1 MHDNKH
7 EVVLFMSKE
16 LFIQTDEQRQ
26 WLEKLETIS
35 ESVKQLAQQ
44 TDEQATFPFENFR
57 KLREIGYT
65 KITLPKEYG
74 GDGLTLYDAILLHE
88 TLASYCGS
96 TGLAVS
102 WTIQNVGEI
111 FENRYWNPQKLD
123 WFGGEIANGATV
135 NRAVSEF
142 AMGSPVRGGRPATS
156 AKRDGNHYI
165 ITGRKNYTSGAPD
178 LDYFLV
184 SAWIEDEDQLGFFL
198 VPKTVQ
204 GVSVENTWD
213 VASMRGTGSDDLV
226 LDNVRIDQTNLVEIP
241 NYTTGFKLN
250 GWLLLIPATYLGI
263 AQAARDYAVDFANSH
278 SPNSIK
284 GTIAQLPNIQTLI
297 GEMDLALTNA
307 RFTIYGVAGLYN
319 DPTKKKTLINEINI
333 AKHVVTNTAIEV
345 VDKAMR
351 LVGAKSLQRSN
362 PLQRYYR
369 DVRAGLHNP
378 PMDDITIKRL
388 AETAIENNLKA
399 KE

>member
-1 MHDNKH
+1 
-7 EVVLFMSKE
+7 MSKD

-26 WLEKLETIS
+26 WLKKLETIAD
-35 ESVKQLAQQ
+35 SVKKHAQQ
-44 TDEQATFPFENFR
+44 TDEEAVFPFENFK
-57 KLREIGYT
+57 KLRDIGYT
-65 KITLPKEYG
+65 KMTLPKKYG
-74 GDGLTLYDAILLHE
+74 GDGFTVYDAVLLHE
-88 TLASYCGS
+88 TLSSYCGS
-96 TGLAVS
+96 TGLAAS
-102 WTIQNVGEI
+102 WTVQNVGEI
-111 FENRYWNPQKLD
+111 FENRYWDEQKLV
-123 WFGGEIANGATV
+123 WFGKQIAKGATV

-142 AMGSPVRGGRPATS
+142 AMGSPVRGGRPGTT
-156 AKRDGNHYI
+156 AKRDGDSYI
-165 ITGRKNYTSGAPD
+165 INGRKNYTSGAPD

-184 SAWIEDEDQLGFFL
+184 SAWVEEDNHLGFFL
-198 VPKTVQ
+198 IPKTAA

-226 LDNVRIDQTNLVEIP
+226 LENVRVDVSDLVEIP
-241 NYTTGFKLN
+241 GYSTGFKLN

-278 SPNSIK
+278 SPNSIQ
-284 GTIAQLPNIQTLI
+284 GTIAQLPNVQTLI
-297 GEMDLALTNA
+297 GEMDLALTKA
-307 RFTIYGVAGLYN
+307 RFTIYGVAQLYN
-319 DPTKKKTLINEINI
+319 NPAKKAAIINEVNI

-388 AETAIENNLKA
+388 AETAIENNLKT
-399 KE
+399 KEVN

>member
-1 MHDNKH
+1 
-7 EVVLFMSKE
+7 MSKQ
-16 LFIQTDEQRQ
+16 LFIQTEKQRDWLKKIETLEQNFKEQ
-26 WLEKLETIS
+26 
-35 ESVKQLAQQ
+35 AQQ
-44 TDEQATFPFENFR
+44 IDEASVFPFGNFK

-65 KITLPKEYG
+65 KITLPKEFG
-74 GDGLTLYDAILLHE
+74 GEGFSLYDTILLHE
-88 TLASYCGS
+88 TVASYCGS
-96 TGLAVS
+96 TGLAAS

-111 FENRYWNPQKLD
+111 FENQYWDEETLA
-123 WFGGEIANGATV
+123 WFGEEVKNGATV

-156 AKRDGNHYI
+156 AKREGDSYLIN
-165 ITGRKNYTSGAPD
+165 GRKNYTSGAPD

-184 SAWIEDEDQLGFFL
+184 AAWIEDDDHLGFFL
-198 VPKTVQ
+198 VPKTAT

-226 LDNVRIDQTNLVEIP
+226 LQNVRVAASSLVEIP
-241 NYTTGFKLN
+241 SYSTGFKLN

-263 AQAARDYAVDFANSH
+263 AQAARDYAVKFATEH
-278 SPNSIK
+278 SPNSIQ
-284 GTIAQLPNIQTLI
+284 GTIADLPNVQTLI

-307 RFTIYGVAGLYN
+307 RFTIYGVAELYK
-319 DPTKKKTLINEINI
+319 DPTKKSTIINEVNI
-333 AKHVVTNTAIEV
+333 AKHVVTNMAIEV

-388 AETAIENNLKA
+388 AETAIQNQLQK
-399 KE
+399 KEVIV

>member
-1 MHDNKH
+1 
-7 EVVLFMSKE
+7 MSKE

-26 WLEKLETIS
+26 WLKKLETIAD
-35 ESVKQLAQQ
+35 SVKQHAQQ
-44 TDEQATFPFENFR
+44 TDEEAVFPFENFK
-57 KLREIGYT
+57 KLRDIGYT
-65 KITLPKEYG
+65 KITLPKNYG
-74 GDGLTLYDAILLHE
+74 GDGFTVYDAVLLHE
-88 TLASYCGS
+88 TLSSYCGS
-96 TGLAVS
+96 TGLAAS
-102 WTIQNVGEI
+102 WTVQNVGEI
-111 FENRYWNPQKLD
+111 FENRYWDQQKLE
-123 WFGGEIANGATV
+123 WFGEQIAKGVTV

-142 AMGSPVRGGRPATS
+142 AMGSPVRGGRPGTT
-156 AKRDGNHYI
+156 AKRDGDSYI
-165 ITGRKNYTSGAPD
+165 ISGRKNYTSGAPD

-184 SAWIEDEDQLGFFL
+184 SAWVEEDDHLGFFL
-198 VPKTVQ
+198 VPKTAA

-226 LDNVRIDQTNLVEIP
+226 LENVRVDVSNLVEIP
-241 NYTTGFKLN
+241 SYSTGFKLN

-278 SPNSIK
+278 SPNSIQ
-284 GTIAQLPNIQTLI
+284 GTIAQLPNVQTLI
-297 GEMDLALTNA
+297 GEMDLALTKA
-307 RFTIYGVAGLYN
+307 RFTIYGVAQLYN
-319 DPTKKKTLINEINI
+319 DPAKKAAIINEVNI

-388 AETAIENNLKA
+388 AETAIENNLKT
-399 KE
+399 KEVNI

>member
-1 MHDNKH
+1 
-7 EVVLFMSKE
+7 MSKQ
-16 LFIQTDEQRQ
+16 LFIKTEEQRQ
-26 WLEKLETIS
+26 WLTKLATVEQS
-35 ESVKQLAQQ
+35 FKERAQQ
-44 TDEQATFPFENFR
+44 IDEDSVFPFENFK

-65 KITLPKEYG
+65 KLTLPKEFG
-74 GDGLTLYDAILLHE
+74 GEGFSVYDAILLHE
-88 TLASYCGS
+88 TLSSYCGS
-96 TGLAVS
+96 TGLAAS
-102 WTIQNVGEI
+102 WSIQNVGEI
-111 FENRYWNPQKLD
+111 FENRYWQAETLT
-123 WFGGEIANGATV
+123 WFGEQVKNGATV

-142 AMGSPVRGGRPATS
+142 AMGSPVRGGKPATS
-156 AKRDGNHYI
+156 AKREGEGYI
-165 ITGRKNYTSGAPD
+165 INGRKNYTSGAPD

-184 SAWIEDEDQLGFFL
+184 SAWIEDDNQLGFFL
-198 VPKTVQ
+198 IPKTAQ
-204 GVSVENTWD
+204 GVTVENTWD

-226 LDNVRIDQTNLVEIP
+226 LQNVHVAASSLVEIP
-241 NYTTGFKLN
+241 SYSTGFKLN

-263 AQAARDYAVDFANSH
+263 AQAARDYAVKFATEH

-284 GTIAQLPNIQTLI
+284 GTIADLPNVQTLI

-307 RFTIYGVAGLYN
+307 RFTIYGVAELYQN
-319 DPTKKKTLINEINI
+319 PSKKSEIINEVNI

-351 LVGAKSLQRSN
+351 LVGAKSLQRTN

-388 AETAIENNLKA
+388 AETAIQNQLKE
-399 KE
+399 KEVLV

>member
-1 MHDNKH
+1 
-7 EVVLFMSKE
+7 MSKD
-16 LFIQTDEQRQ
+16 LFIRTDEQRQ
-26 WLEKLETIS
+26 WLKKLETIA
-35 ESVKQLAQQ
+35 ESFKQHAQQ
-44 TDEQATFPFENFR
+44 TDEEAVFPIENFR

-65 KITLPKEYG
+65 KITLPKKYG
-74 GDGLTLYDAILLHE
+74 GDDFTVYDAILLHE
-88 TLASYCGS
+88 TLSSYCGS
-96 TGLAVS
+96 TGLAAS

-111 FENRYWNPQKLD
+111 FENRYWEQQKLE
-123 WFGGEIANGATV
+123 WFGEQVAKGATI

-142 AMGSPVRGGRPATS
+142 AMGSPVRGGRPATT
-156 AKRDGNHYI
+156 AKRDGDDYI
-165 ITGRKNYTSGAPD
+165 ISGRKNYTSGAPD

-184 SAWIEDEDQLGFFL
+184 SAWIEEDDHLGFFL
-198 VPKTVQ
+198 VPKTAK
-204 GVSVENTWD
+204 GLSVENTWD

-226 LDNVRIDQTNLVEIP
+226 LDNVRVEKTNLVEIP
-241 NYTTGFKLN
+241 SYSTGFKLN

-278 SPNSIK
+278 SPNSIQ
-284 GTIAQLPNIQTLI
+284 GTIAQLPNVQTLI
-297 GEMDLALTNA
+297 GEMDLALTKA
-307 RFTIYGVAGLYN
+307 RFTIYGVAQLYN
-319 DPTKKKTLINEINI
+319 DPEKKAAIINEVNI

-388 AETAIENNLKA
+388 AETAIENNLKT
-399 KE
+399 KEVNV

>member
-1 MHDNKH
+1 
-7 EVVLFMSKE
+7 MSKE
-16 LFIQTDEQRQ
+16 LFIETDEQRQ

-35 ESVKQLAQQ
+35 ESIKQLAQQ
-44 TDEQATFPFENFR
+44 TDEQATFPFENFQ
-57 KLREIGYT
+57 KLRKIGYT

-74 GDGLTLYDAILLHE
+74 GDGFTVYDALLLHE

-156 AKRDGNHYI
+156 AKRDGEHYI
-165 ITGRKNYTSGAPD
+165 INGRKNYTSGAPD

-198 VPKTVQ
+198 VPKTAE

-226 LDNVRIDQTNLVEIP
+226 LVNVRIDQTNLVEIP

-278 SPNSIK
+278 SPNSIQ
-284 GTIAQLPNIQTLI
+284 GTIAQLPNVQTLI
-297 GEMDLALTNA
+297 GEMDLALTKA
-307 RFTIYGVAGLYN
+307 RFTIYGVARLYN
-319 DPTKKKTLINEINI
+319 DPTKKATLVNEINI

-388 AETAIENNLKA
+388 AETAIEKNLKT

>member
-1 MHDNKH
+1 
-7 EVVLFMSKE
+7 MSKQ

-26 WLEKLETIS
+26 WLKKLETIAN
-35 ESVKQLAQQ
+35 SVKQHAQQ
-44 TDEQATFPFENFR
+44 IDEESVFPFENFQ

-65 KITLPKEYG
+65 KITLPKKYG
-74 GDGLTLYDAILLHE
+74 GDGFTVYDAILLHE
-88 TLASYCGS
+88 TLSSYCGS
-96 TGLAVS
+96 TGLAAS
-102 WTIQNVGEI
+102 WTVQNVGEL
-111 FENRYWNPQKLD
+111 FENRYWDSEKLD
-123 WFGGEIANGATV
+123 WFGEQIAKGATV

-156 AKRDGNHYI
+156 AKREGDTYI
-165 ITGRKNYTSGAPD
+165 LNGRKNYTSGAPD

-184 SAWIEDEDQLGFFL
+184 SAWIEEDDHLGFFL
-198 VPKTVQ
+198 VPKTAE
-204 GVSVENTWD
+204 GVSVDNTWD

-226 LDNVRIDQTNLVEIP
+226 LDNVRVELSNLVEIP
-241 NYTTGFKLN
+241 SYSTGFKLN

-263 AQAARDYAVDFANSH
+263 AQAARDYAIDFANSH
-278 SPNSIK
+278 SPNSIQ
-284 GTIAQLPNIQTLI
+284 GTIAQLPNVQTLI
-297 GEMDLALTNA
+297 GEMDLALTKA
-307 RFTIYGVAGLYN
+307 RFTIYGVAQLYN
-319 DPTKKKTLINEINI
+319 DPTKKSAIINEVNI

-388 AETAIENNLKA
+388 AETAIENNLKT
-399 KE
+399 KEVNI

>member
-1 MHDNKH
+1 
-7 EVVLFMSKE
+7 MSKE

-26 WLEKLETIS
+26 WLKKLETIAD
-35 ESVKQLAQQ
+35 SVKQHAQQ
-44 TDEQATFPFENFR
+44 TDEEAVFPFENFK
-57 KLREIGYT
+57 KLRDIGYT
-65 KITLPKEYG
+65 KITLPKNYG
-74 GDGLTLYDAILLHE
+74 GDGFTVYDAVLLHE
-88 TLASYCGS
+88 TLSSYCGS
-96 TGLAVS
+96 TGLAAS
-102 WTIQNVGEI
+102 WTVQNVGEI
-111 FENRYWNPQKLD
+111 FENRYWDQQKLE
-123 WFGGEIANGATV
+123 WFGEQIAKGATV

-142 AMGSPVRGGRPATS
+142 AMGSPVRGGRPGTT
-156 AKRDGNHYI
+156 AKRDGDSYI
-165 ITGRKNYTSGAPD
+165 ISGRKNYTSGAPD

-184 SAWIEDEDQLGFFL
+184 SAWVEEDDHLGFFL
-198 VPKTVQ
+198 VPKTAA

-226 LDNVRIDQTNLVEIP
+226 LENVRVDVSNLVEIP
-241 NYTTGFKLN
+241 SYSTGFKLN

-278 SPNSIK
+278 SPNSIQ
-284 GTIAQLPNIQTLI
+284 GTIAQLPNVQTLI
-297 GEMDLALTNA
+297 GEMDLALTKA
-307 RFTIYGVAGLYN
+307 RFTIYGVAQLYN
-319 DPTKKKTLINEINI
+319 DPAKKAAIINEVNI

-388 AETAIENNLKA
+388 AETAIENNLKT
-399 KE
+399 KEVNI

>member
-1 MHDNKH
+1 
-7 EVVLFMSKE
+7 MSKE

-35 ESVKQLAQQ
+35 ESIKQVAQH
-44 TDEQATFPFENFR
+44 TDEQATFPFENFQ

-74 GDGLTLYDAILLHE
+74 GDGFTVYDAILLHE

-96 TGLAVS
+96 TGLSVS

-123 WFGGEIANGATV
+123 WFGGEIKKGATV

-156 AKRDGNHYI
+156 AKREGEHYI
-165 ITGRKNYTSGAPD
+165 INGRKNYTSGAPD

-198 VPKTVQ
+198 VPKTAE

-278 SPNSIK
+278 SPNSIQ
-284 GTIAQLPNIQTLI
+284 GTIAQLPNVQTLI
-297 GEMDLALTNA
+297 GEMDLALTKA
-307 RFTIYGVAGLYN
+307 RFTIYGVARLYN
-319 DPTKKKTLINEINI
+319 DPTKKATLVNEINI

-388 AETAIENNLKA
+388 AETAIENRLKTT
-399 KE
+399 E